1 MSQAMLSSFGE
12 SSALMD
18 AAEASRRAQPLR
30 YWSQAQRC
38 VLATQFLRLLE
49 SWRSDWFCVE
59 GRADDPPHV
68 AVLEADGTWSCARE
82 GTVYWSIEAPAGSE
96 RAFAEP
102 ARDDPN
108 ASDVSGGMAV
118 AVRIA
123 AAHMFFLAS
132 PSASST
138 KGLAG
143 AFNLPSHGLAM
154 ALAGSAVADWMT
166 RLRGM
171 FKVEALE
178 DRDALAGALSET
190 RAHAWSGALRISAD
204 WCGYGWAVDV
214 PYGVVRTLLS
224 VSSSAQKPRTS
235 GLRASQT
242 EKSRLDA
249 VLADRQVELRIM
261 LNDVQLNLGQ
271 LQGLSVGD
279 VVPLKHAL
287 DVPARVFDF
296 HGSAVCDAWLGQ
308 SAGRMAVELVPSA
321 TALEERSLDTAGKA
335 QTTTSYSGIPLHV
348 QKPKGSP
355 Q

>member
-1 MSQAMLSSFGE
+1 MLSSVGE

-30 YWSQAQRC
+30 YWSQAQRSA
-38 VLATQFLRLLE
+38 LATQFSQLLE
-49 SWRSDWFCVE
+49 TWRSDWFRAD
-59 GRADDPPHV
+59 GRADDPPQV
-68 AVLEADGTWSCARE
+68 AVLEADGTWSRARE

-96 RAFAEP
+96 GAFVEP
-102 ARDDPN
+102 AREDRN
-108 ASDVSGGMAV
+108 ASDASEGLAI
-118 AVRIA
+118 AVRIVA
-123 AAHMFFLAS
+123 AQMFFMAS

-143 AFNLPSHGLAM
+143 AFNLPSDGLAI

-178 DRDALAGALSET
+178 HRDALVGALSEA
-190 RAHAWSGALRISAD
+190 RAHAWSGALRIRAD
-204 WCGYGWAVDV
+204 WCGYGWVVDV
-214 PYGVVRTLLS
+214 PYDVVRTLLS
-224 VSSSAQKPRTS
+224 VPSSMPKPRTS
-235 GLRASQT
+235 DLPATRTA
-242 EKSRLDA
+242 KSRLDA
-249 VLADRQVELRIM
+249 VLADRQVELRVM
-261 LNDVQLNLGQ
+261 LDGVQLNLGQ

-279 VVPLKHAL
+279 VVPLDHSL
-287 DVPARVFDF
+287 DVPAHVVDLD
-296 HGSAVCDAWLGQ
+296 GTAVCEAWLGQ

-321 TALEERSLDTAGKA
+321 SALEERPLNAAAKA

-348 QKPKGSP
+348 QKPKGSL